1 MMRAITSFVSAL
13 RTFPKDGRAAI
24 APIVALS
31 MVVLVGVAA
40 LAVDIGRAFS
50 VQRSLQFSS
59 DAAALAGALDINCCS
74 TAPGTAIT
82 TANSYSAIS
91 GGRNASSQATVTM
104 VSGYPQLKCLT
115 SAGIS
120 CSRAPISANA
130 IVVKQQATVP
140 MYFAHKFL
148 ASAR

>member
-1 MMRAITSFVSAL
+1 MRAITSFVSAL

-31 MVVLVGVAA
+31 MVVLAGVAA

-59 DAAALAGALDINCCS
+59 DAAALATLDINCCS

-115 SAGIS
+115 SAGIL
-120 CSRAPISANA
+120 CSWASISANA

-140 MYFAHKFL
+140 MYFAQIL